1 MNRHK
6 TAGELEK
13 HVARNKARWGGS
25 VIDGRTVRHGGYQVS
40 QTIRTGIEEH
50 FDWGKTVGRIRQT
63 VYRGLRRAD
72 HQFKL
77 TMTASNL
84 RRMARILFALPR
96 RAAQ

>member
-1 MNRHK
+1 MWHAMKRVEAAVSL
-6 TAGELEK
+6 TA
-13 HVARNKARWGGS
+13 AR
-25 VIDGRTVRHGGYQVS
+25 VRHGGYQIS

-63 VYRGLRRAD
+63 VYRGLRRVD